1 MSFDNTTGTIQ
12 HDPQLN
18 RGDTANR
25 SPAMQ
30 LKFDWLIL
38 LETLRLKERLMA
50 NPNDREALKF
60 FAVSKE
66 SKDARKKA

>member
-1 MSFDNTTGTIQ
+1 
-12 HDPQLN
+12 
-18 RGDTANR
+18 
-25 SPAMQ
+25 MQ